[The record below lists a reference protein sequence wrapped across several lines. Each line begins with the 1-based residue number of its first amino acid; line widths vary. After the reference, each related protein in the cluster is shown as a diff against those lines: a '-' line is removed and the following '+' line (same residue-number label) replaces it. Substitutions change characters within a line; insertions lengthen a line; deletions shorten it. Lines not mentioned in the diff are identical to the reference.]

1 MSAMMEC
8 INRMK
13 KNAIDKKVDDEWIVN
28 CTCAGVNIVVA
39 QRAHDG
45 VYVRYYESEWEAFV
59 LLFGDDQASLKR
71 FEEGDGDEKVN
82 AEQTCLRSGVD
93 NWVSEAAL
101 EARGVAS
108 A

>member
-1 MSAMMEC
+1 M
-8 INRMK
+8 
-13 KNAIDKKVDDEWIVN
+13 IVN

-45 VYVRYYESEWEAFV
+45 VYVRYYDSEWEAFV

-82 AEQTCLRSGVD
+82 AEQICLRSGVD
-93 NWVSEAAL
+93 NSVSEEAAL
-101 EARGVAS
+101 EARVAS
-108 A
+108 TWSDGNDACDIAGEK